1 MDDKEIT
8 YIEDPAAPV
17 IEAEA
22 MAPESATLEVAEAE
36 PNVELKEFPVAVL
49 NSEKFADLA
58 KANITL
64 TAFKKAEALRGMS
77 LKSLQDKDGFKD
89 LYNAH
94 QYLKGL
100 ISTAKNACKEG
111 REPALEEQRKWIELE
126 KGIVTWIETIEAP
139 IEKQRKAYEAEQAR
153 IKAEEKKRLEERTN
167 ARGRQMQALG
177 VPFDL
182 KACQDLEDDAW
193 EAFIKPHQEAK
204 ERTEK
209 GKARAKQLMALNISG
224 GDVEALGALSDED
237 WDSAFQDAKNIFDEA
252 QEKARK
258 EKADREE
265 KERKEQEAMARYRKR
280 FDFIAKSG
288 FTVDQVGTTLED
300 LKAMSDDEFMAL
312 ASKVKTLKD
321 EREEKDRQDQAE
333 KRKDEA
339 FRLRYQELLVM
350 KVEFSTELAA
360 KVREMPQDEYDLFKG
375 AIETEFNRKADEDRK
390 AREAAMVPA
399 PQVEDAQEPEPMPE
413 DAQEPEAMP
422 EAAQEPP
429 AIQPKPMAAI
439 PTMARKSMP
448 AFTSSPAPAPSS
460 PAEHPVK
467 AWAEAIISSLE
478 FAPGVEGP
486 KAMDFQNLRTMAIET
501 MKDIVTLFEEA

>member
-237 WDSAFQDAKNIFDEA
+237 WESAYQDAKNIFDES

-288 FTVDQVGTTLED
+288 FTVEQAGTTLED

-321 EREEKDRQDQAE
+321 EREENERKEQAE
-333 KRKDEA
+333 KAKDAA
-339 FRLRYQELLVM
+339 FRVRYQELLVM
-350 KVEFSTELAA
+350 KVEFTADLAA
-360 KVREMPQDEYDLFKG
+360 KVREMSQDEYDLLKG
-375 AIETEFNRKADEDRK
+375 AIETEFNRKADEERK
-390 AREAAMVPA
+390 AREAAMAPA
-399 PQVEDAQEPEPMPE
+399 PQVETAP
-413 DAQEPEAMP
+413 EPEAMP
-422 EAAQEPP
+422 EEPIQEHPAQPV
-429 AIQPKPMAAI
+429 KPMAAI
-439 PTMARKSMP
+439 PGIMTRSKSMP
-448 AFTSSPAPAPSS
+448 VFASTPATTSA

-478 FAPGVEGP
+478 FAPGVDGP
-486 KAMDFQNLRTMAIET
+486 KAMDFQNFRTMAIET

>member
-17 IEAEA
+17 SEVEA
-22 MAPESATLEVAEAE
+22 MAPESTLEVAEAE
-36 PNVELKEFPVAVL
+36 PNVELKEFPVAIL

-77 LKSLQDKDGFKD
+77 LKSLQDKDGFKE

-139 IEKQRKAYEAEQAR
+139 IEKQRKAYESEQAR

-182 KACQDLEDDAW
+182 KACQDLEDDEW

-224 GDVEALGALSDED
+224 GDVEALGALSDEE
-237 WDSAFQDAKNIFDEA
+237 WTSAYQDAKGIFDAA

-258 EKADREE
+258 E
-265 KERKEQEAMARYRKR
+265 QEAMVRYQKR

-321 EREEKDRQDQAE
+321 EREEKERKDQAE
-333 KRKDEA
+333 KRKDET
-339 FRLRYQELLVM
+339 FRIRYQELLVM
-350 KVEFSTELAA
+350 KVEFTTELAA
-360 KVREMPQDEYDLFKG
+360 KVREMSQDEYDLFKG
-375 AIETEFNRKADEDRK
+375 AIETEFNRKADEERK
-390 AREAAMVPA
+390 AREAAMAPA
-399 PQVEDAQEPEPMPE
+399 PQVEAAP
-413 DAQEPEAMP
+413 EPEAMP
-422 EAAQEPP
+422 EEPIQEQPAQPVKTMTALP
-429 AIQPKPMAAI
+429 SI
-439 PTMARKSMP
+439 MARSKSMP
-448 AFTSSPAPAPSS
+448 FFASAPSPTAA

-486 KAMDFQNLRTMAIET
+486 KAMDFQNLRTMALET

>member
-8 YIEDPAAPV
+8 YIEDPTAHV
-17 IEAEA
+17 SEVEA
-22 MAPESATLEVAEAE
+22 MAPESTLEVAEAE

-77 LKSLQDKDGFKD
+77 LKSLQDKEGFKE

-94 QYLKGL
+94 QYLKNL

-126 KGIVTWIETIEAP
+126 KGIIAWIEAIEAP
-139 IEKQRKAYEAEQAR
+139 IEKQRKDYEAEQAR
-153 IKAEEKKRLEERTN
+153 IKAEENKRLEERTN

-182 KACQDLEDDAW
+182 KACQDLEDDEW

-224 GDVEALGALSDED
+224 GDVEALGSLSDEE
-237 WDSAFQDAKNIFDEA
+237 WDSAYQDAKGIFDAA
-252 QEKARK
+252 QEKAEREEKERK
-258 EKADREE
+258 E
-265 KERKEQEAMARYRKR
+265 KERKEQEAMVRYRKR

-321 EREEKDRQDQAE
+321 EREENERKDQAE
-333 KRKDEA
+333 RRKDET
-339 FRLRYQELLVM
+339 FRIRYQELLVM

-375 AIETEFNRKADEDRK
+375 AIETEFNRKAEEERA
-390 AREAAMVPA
+390 AREAAMAPA
-399 PQVEDAQEPEPMPE
+399 PQVEVAP
-413 DAQEPEAMP
+413 EPEAMP
-422 EAAQEPP
+422 EEIIQEQP
-429 AIQPKPMAAI
+429 AKPVNPMAARTI
-439 PTMARKSMP
+439 MTRSKSMP
-448 AFTSSPAPAPSS
+448 VFASTHAPTAA

>member
-17 IEAEA
+17 SEVEA
-22 MAPESATLEVAEAE
+22 MAPESTLEVSEAE

-94 QYLKGL
+94 QYLKNL

-126 KGIVTWIETIEAP
+126 KGIVSWIETIEAP

-167 ARGRQMQALG
+167 ARGRQMQTLG

-182 KACQDLEDDAW
+182 KACQDLEDDEW

-209 GKARAKQLMALNISG
+209 GKARATQLMALNISG
-224 GDVEALGALSDED
+224 GDVEALGALSDEE
-237 WDSAFQDAKNIFDEA
+237 WDSAYQDAKGIFDAA
-252 QEKARK
+252 QEKAEREEKERK
-258 EKADREE
+258 E
-265 KERKEQEAMARYRKR
+265 KERKEQEAMTRYRKR

-321 EREEKDRQDQAE
+321 EREEKERKDQAE
-333 KRKDEA
+333 RRKDET
-339 FRLRYQELLVM
+339 FRIRYQELLVM

-375 AIETEFNRKADEDRK
+375 AIETEFNRKADEERK
-390 AREAAMVPA
+390 AREAAMAPA
-399 PQVEDAQEPEPMPE
+399 PQVEAAP
-413 DAQEPEAMP
+413 EPEAMP
-422 EAAQEPP
+422 EEPIQEHSAQPV
-429 AIQPKPMAAI
+429 KPMAAI
-439 PTMARKSMP
+439 PGIMTRSKSMP
-448 AFTSSPAPAPSS
+448 VFASTPSTPAPASPAPAIE

-486 KAMDFQNLRTMAIET
+486 KAMDFQNLRTMALET

>member
-17 IEAEA
+17 SEVEA
-22 MAPESATLEVAEAE
+22 MAPESTLEVAEAE

-77 LKSLQDKDGFKD
+77 LKSLQDKEGFKD

-126 KGIVTWIETIEAP
+126 KGIVSWIETIEAP

-182 KACQDLEDDAW
+182 KACQDLEDDEW

-224 GDVEALGALSDED
+224 GDVEALGALSDDD
-237 WDSAFQDAKNIFDEA
+237 WASAYQDAKGIFDAA
-252 QEKARK
+252 QEKAEREEKERK
-258 EKADREE
+258 E
-265 KERKEQEAMARYRKR
+265 KERKEQEAMTRYRKR

-321 EREEKDRQDQAE
+321 EREEKERKDQAE

-375 AIETEFNRKADEDRK
+375 AIETEFNRKAEEERA
-390 AREAAMVPA
+390 AREAAMAPA
-399 PQVEDAQEPEPMPE
+399 PQVEAAP
-413 DAQEPEAMP
+413 EPEAMP
-422 EAAQEPP
+422 EETIQEQPAQPV
-429 AIQPKPMAAI
+429 KPMAAI
-439 PTMARKSMP
+439 PGIMTRSKSIP
-448 AFTSSPAPAPSS
+448 VFASTHAPTAA